1 MTLIPIRLLPFRRA
15 RAASAALALTALL
28 GLEGCGFTPLYA
40 DNGMSSALYDVVV
53 SVPDH
58 SRAGFMVQDKLNEAL
73 GRHADKGSWK
83 LTLEVYSKRAPRGV
97 RVNNVANRYEYQME
111 VDYSLADAATG
122 KVALKESL
130 QAMATYDSADQ
141 PYAGVAA
148 EQDGEVRAAAIAADM
163 LRLRLARYFA
173 ARPAP

>member
-1 MTLIPIRLLPFRRA
+1 M
-15 RAASAALALTALL
+15 RAASAVTVILVALTL
-28 GLEGCGFTPLYA
+28 GGVSLGGCGFTPLYA

-73 GRHADKGSWK
+73 GRHGDKGSWK
-83 LTLEVYSKRAPRGV
+83 LTLAVYTKRVPRGV

-111 VDYSLADAATG
+111 VDYVLSDVASG

-141 PYAGVAA
+141 PYAGVSA
-148 EQDGEVRAAAIAADM
+148 EQDGEVRAATIAADQ

-173 ARPAP
+173 ARPVS